1 MQADFAVEL
10 GRDDETLE
18 FPWADPEGKLHWLD
32 AKRQPELL
40 DKIPEAIRFP
50 ELREFL
56 AAANSPSSILES
68 AKSEAWASG
77 EIHPEEEIY
86 GRPCKFGGYVDLVF
100 EAAAP
105 RFCYTEHE
113 RLLKQWTALLKRAPE
128 IPASAQFL
136 LRRCYFRDGE
146 GIREGFYLT
155 LYVFGYGSDE
165 AKARQQWGIALKL
178 AANAMTQLS
187 WRQPSR

>member
-18 FPWADPEGKLHWLD
+18 FPWADPEGKLRWLD
-32 AKRQPELL
+32 ARRQPELV
-40 DKIPEAIRFP
+40 DQIPEAIRFP

-56 AAANSPSSILES
+56 AAANSPSTILES
-68 AKSEAWASG
+68 AKSDAWAGG

-86 GRPCKFGGYVDLVF
+86 GQPCKFGGYVDLVF

-105 RFCYTEHE
+105 RLSFTDHE
-113 RLLKQWTALLKRAPE
+113 RLLKQWTALLKCAPE
-128 IPASAQFL
+128 IPASAEFL

-146 GIREGFYLT
+146 GIREGFYVT
-155 LYVFGYGSDE
+155 LYVLGYGSDE
-165 AKARQQWGIALKL
+165 AKARQQWGNALQL

-187 WRQPSR
+187 LRQSSL